1 MSVYQQISDDVKA
14 AMKAGEAFRRDTLR
28 LVQSAMKNEAINAI
42 VAVTD
47 LSDDVAMAVLKRL
60 AKQRKDSIE
69 SFTAGGRPELADK
82 EKQELSL
89 IETYLPAALS
99 EEAIEKAIKELLAE
113 AQVAKAD
120 MGKFMGTVMKKLGS
134 AADGTTVKKVLE
146 RLLS

>member
-120 MGKFMGTVMKKLGS
+120 MGKFMGIVMKKLGS

-146 RLLS
+146 KLLS